1 MPQSM
6 NLTQKILAA
15 HLVEGSLEP
24 GSEIAI
30 KPDQVLTQDATGT
43 MVYLQFET
51 TGLNRIKVDLGVSY
65 IDHNL
70 LQVGYENAD
79 DHRYLASVAAKFGV
93 HLSRAG
99 NGICHQIHLER
110 FVRPGGF
117 LLGSDSH
124 TPTAGGAGMLGIG
137 AGGLDVAVALAGAP
151 YFLRMPRVVRV
162 ELRGRLRPWVAAKDV
177 ILELLRRLTV
187 KGGVGCI
194 FEYTGPGVAT
204 LSVYERATICNMGA
218 ELGATSSL
226 FPSDERTR
234 EFFQSVGREE
244 DWQPLEADVG
254 ADYDE
259 EIVINLDELE
269 PLIAQPHSP
278 DNVVKVNEIA
288 GMPVQQVVIGSCTN
302 SSLEDM
308 AIAAEILK
316 GKVIPPHVSLV
327 IAPGT
332 RRILRMMIANG
343 ILDTLI
349 ESGARILEVG
359 CGPCNGIGQSPAS
372 GSVSVRTVNRNYR
385 GRSGTEDALV
395 YIASPAVAAATALR
409 GRITDP
415 RELGDMPELKISKI
429 YPVDDNL
436 IVTPPPEGEKVEI
449 VRGPNIKPVPQTDPL
464 PDKLE
469 LTVMLKAG
477 DNVSTDDII
486 PGGARLLSLRSNIPA
501 MAEYTFS
508 RLDSGFVGRVKEH
521 NRPWMVVGG
530 ENFGQGS
537 SREHA
542 VLAPLY
548 LGLKV
553 VVAKSFA
560 RIYRQ
565 NLINYGVLP
574 LILAEPED
582 YACISLGAVFTLER
596 LRNKL
601 LEEKSLVLEDKSK
614 GLKIPVVHDLSQRE
628 VELILSGGLLRY
640 VGSNN

>member
-1 MPQSM
+1 M